1 MKALR
6 MCSVFPQLTKGNTH
20 VTSIDP
26 KYINV
31 QEHYLTV
38 ISLTEDKA
46 CAFDSGNKN
55 TRSKTIYN
63 YL

>member
-1 MKALR
+1 MYARLGDYF
-6 MCSVFPQLTKGNTH
+6 MIS
-20 VTSIDP
+20 P
-26 KYINV
+26 KMSLEQSEYINV

>member
-1 MKALR
+1 MILGMTYNLEQR
-6 MCSVFPQLTKGNTH
+6 E
-20 VTSIDP
+20 
-26 KYINV
+26 YINV